1 MGSQNDRK
9 NPGKKMVQI
18 ELKFNV
24 LLMRNLSSKSEK
36 QSHVSQQP
44 VRHLT
49 HVFPACMLAL
59 VGPWLPALSGD
70 TSPWSTSDAR
80 IQHVRL
86 NTRTNL
92 KVEDVEQTFFR
103 KMHRNPGLRLQP
115 FGPRIL

>member
-1 MGSQNDRK
+1 MGSQIDRK
-9 NPGKKMVQI
+9 NPRKKMVQI

-24 LLMRNLSSKSEK
+24 PSMRNLNSKSEK

-49 HVFPACMLAL
+49 HVFPVCMLVL

-70 TSPWSTSDAR
+70 TSPWSTSEAC

-92 KVEDVEQTFFR
+92 KVEDVEETFFR
-103 KMHRNPGLRLQP
+103 KMHRNPGLGRSKPHGL
-115 FGPRIL
+115 